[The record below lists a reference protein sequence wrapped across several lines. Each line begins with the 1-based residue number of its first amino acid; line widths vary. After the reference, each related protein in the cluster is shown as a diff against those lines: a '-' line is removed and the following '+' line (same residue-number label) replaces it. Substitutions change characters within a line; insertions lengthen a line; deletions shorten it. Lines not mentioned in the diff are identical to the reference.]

1 MAAISHDLF
10 KKIRRIQIQ
19 TTHLANDV
27 LAGAYRSAF
36 KGKGMEF
43 EEVRE
48 YQQGDDVRNIDW
60 NVTARMNHPYVK
72 NFREERELSV
82 ILAVDVSASTYFG
95 SGEYLKSEL
104 IAEIAAVLAFSAIK
118 NQDKVALLLFSD
130 RVEKYFPPQKGTR
143 HVLRIIRELLTFK
156 PQPRSTNISEALSF
170 LGKVQH
176 RSSICFL
183 ISDFICADFFHE
195 AALAAARYDLV
206 PIAIVDSAEK
216 SFPKMD
222 LVTFADLESGDSLLV
237 DTSANTV
244 QTRFKKNS
252 EERLSAQKKMM
263 QKLGTELCIIDTRL
277 PYLQQLKKYFMLRLK
292 KFQ

>member
-1 MAAISHDLF
+1 MAAISHELF

-60 NVTARMNHPYVK
+60 NVTARMNHPYIK

-183 ISDFICADFFHE
+183 ISDFICGDFFHE